1 MENIKI
7 AEVCGLCAGCK
18 HAINTTIRELETSN
32 NVVIFKEI
40 VHNKNVNQMLK
51 TLGATTKENIEDLT
65 SNEKVILRAHG
76 EPPETYEY
84 LMMNNIE
91 FEDCTC
97 VNVKNIHTKVQDF
110 YSNGY
115 QVVLLGKY
123 KSKMHPEVLGTNG
136 WTNYESILVEDES
149 DLEYI
154 KNSPAE
160 KFYVVCQTTFNE
172 SKADKLLEQIEN
184 LVLGQNKQIVINKS
198 ICGAQKA
205 INKSSA
211 KLAENSDIMF
221 VFGNSN
227 SSNTVELFN
236 NVSKITKAVFINDVD
251 DFENVLKNN
260 KLNISKETKIGITA
274 GASAMREDLEK
285 LKLKIEKYL
294 EKNNEYFY

>member
-7 AEVCGLCAGCK
+7 AEVCGLCAGCM
-18 HAINTTIRELETSN
+18 HAINTTIHKLKSSN

-51 TLGATTKENIEDLT
+51 NLGATTKENIEELT

-76 EPPETYEY
+76 EPPETYDY
-84 LMMNNIE
+84 LTKNNIE

-97 VNVKNIHTKVQDF
+97 VNVKNIHTKVQEF
-110 YSNGY
+110 FENGY
-115 QVVLLGKY
+115 QVILLGKY

-149 DLEYI
+149 DLEHI

-160 KFYVVCQTTFNE
+160 KFYAVCQTTFNE

-211 KLAENSDIMF
+211 KLAQQCDLVLVVGS
-221 VFGNSN
+221 SN

-236 NVSKITKAVFINDVD
+236 NVSQITKAVFVDEIQNWQNILND
-251 DFENVLKNN
+251 NN
-260 KLNISKETKIGITA
+260 INISRDTKIGITA
-274 GASAMREDLEK
+274 GASAMREDLET
-285 LKLKIEKYL
+285 LKTLISDYL
-294 EKNNEYFY
+294 EDNS

>member
-7 AEVCGLCAGCK
+7 AEVCGLCAGCM
-18 HAINTTIRELETSN
+18 HAINTTIHELESSN

-51 TLGATTKENIEDLT
+51 NLGAQTKDNITELS

-76 EPPETYEY
+76 EPPETYDY
-84 LMMNNIE
+84 LTKNNIE

-110 YSNGY
+110 YANGY
-115 QVVLLGKY
+115 QVILLGKY
-123 KSKMHPEVLGTNG
+123 KSKMHPEVFGTNG
-136 WTNYESILVEDES
+136 WANYESILVEDES
-149 DLEYI
+149 DLEHI

-160 KFYVVCQTTFNE
+160 KFYAVCQTTFNE
-172 SKADKLLEQIEN
+172 SKADKLLEQLEN
-184 LVLGQNKQIVINKS
+184 LVLEQNKQIVINKS

-211 KLAENSDIMF
+211 KLAQQCDLMLVVGS
-221 VFGNSN
+221 SN

-236 NVSKITKAVFINDVD
+236 NVSQITKAVFVDEIQNWQNILND
-251 DFENVLKNN
+251 NN
-260 KLNISKETKIGITA
+260 INISRDTKIGITA
-274 GASAMREDLEK
+274 GASAMREDLET
-285 LKLKIEKYL
+285 LKTLISDYL
-294 EKNNEYFY
+294 EDNS